1 MNLLDGYQIYKDIQ
15 GKEYDLVPQEKK
27 EQLKNFRKAL
37 GNFTDEIFLK
47 RGFISVPNGKGMW
60 QNSGN
65 FTKYMW
71 NRYKLKDVEE
81 SNLVIYFNAST
92 IEGEGMFISIGLID
106 DKLNE
111 FEKKNS
117 DEIYQFLEDECK
129 KVNCPDFKRKNTG
142 WGERVFSIVEERN
155 FDKADY
161 DCLLE
166 KLKEIYNKTIEK
178 FYISVKEYH
187 NEVGVEKN
195 KKDSNMHTK
204 LNQILYGPPGTGKT
218 YHTIDMALQIIDGKV
233 PESREEAKD
242 RFEVLKELGQ
252 IEFVTFHQSYGYE
265 EFVEGIKA
273 DVESDDVRYIIED
286 GIFKRLSTEALFESI
301 LFDNFQEDLTYAEL
315 YDIVVQ
321 KYKREK
327 VLKLK
332 SKDKKIIE
340 IRGISKKDNL
350 YCYHEDSDVRHTV
363 GKERLK
369 KLYDV
374 YNSLDKLDELSGFH
388 DEFTKIIGG
397 ANQTV
402 YWTILHEI
410 LKNKE
415 EVKKENIVNDI
426 SYEKKKELVN
436 ESFNKKHKEIP
447 KNYILII
454 DEINRG
460 NISKI
465 FGELITIIEESK
477 RLGNEEAM
485 EVTLPYSGEKF
496 GVPNNLYIIGTMNT
510 ADRSI
515 ALMDTALRR
524 RFEFVEMMPDVS
536 LLKGIR
542 IEGIDITKLLETINR
557 RIEYLY
563 DRDHTIGHAYFMSLK
578 ENSTLEALGNIFRNR
593 VIPLLQEYF
602 YDDWEKI
609 RLVLGAN
616 QKEEAYQFITIKKD
630 YDPRELFGNSENIE
644 IDDETLVYEINTE
657 ALQNIESYLKVYEK

>member
-15 GKEYDLVPQEKK
+15 GKEYDSVPQEKK

-37 GNFTDEIFLK
+37 GDFTDDIFLK
-47 RGFISVPNGKGMW
+47 RGFVSVPNGKGMW

-92 IEGEGMFISIGLID
+92 IEDEGMFISIGLID

-218 YHTIDMALQIIDGKV
+218 YHTIDMALQIIDSKV

-242 RFEVLKELGQ
+242 RFEVLRESGQ

-273 DVESDDVRYIIED
+273 DVESEDIRYSIEE
-286 GIFKRLSTEALFESI
+286 GIFQKISRKAEKNYLNSI
-301 LFDNFQEDLTYAEL
+301 QQDQNKKDFDLVFKEKILNKLNGEEKLKIETP
-315 YDIVVQ
+315 Q
-321 KYKREK
+321 KYFYITDVTDKTIFFEK
-327 VLKLK
+327 ANGNRGHSLSIKSLKKMYEEGENNFLHGGL
-332 SKDKKIIE
+332 SVYYQPI
-340 IRGISKKDNL
+340 L
-350 YCYHEDSDVRHTV
+350 ALLLEDSMEDR
-363 GKERLK
+363 EP
-369 KLYDV
+369 
-374 YNSLDKLDELSGFH
+374 E
-388 DEFTKIIGG
+388 E
-397 ANQTV
+397 
-402 YWTILHEI
+402 
-410 LKNKE
+410 LKN
-415 EVKKENIVNDI
+415 
-426 SYEKKKELVN
+426 YL
-436 ESFNKKHKEIP
+436 
-447 KNYILII
+447 LII

-465 FGELITIIEESK
+465 FGELITLIEESK

-536 LLKGIR
+536 LLDKIEV
-542 IEGIDITKLLETINR
+542 EGIQIGQILSMINK

-563 DRDHTIGHAYFMSLK
+563 DRDHTIGHAYFMELK
-578 ENSTLEALGNIFRNR
+578 KNNTIEALGHIFQNR

-602 YDDWEKI
+602 YNDWEKI
-609 RLVLGAN
+609 RLVLADN
-616 QKEEAYQFITIKKD
+616 QKEEAYQFITVKKG
-630 YDPRELFGNSENIE
+630 YDPRELFGKSDNVE
-644 IDDETLVYEINTE
+644 IDDETIVYEINNQ
-657 ALQNIESYLKVYEK
+657 ALNKIESYMKIYEK